1 MWFANRVLLLTC
13 VAAGSAFADQPME
26 LGEAGYLESAGKEGV
41 VLLEANW
48 GRRWDCAGSDN
59 AQLQELTFT
68 RIADEASDSNVL
80 KLKTPSRLFV
90 DNRFSPYALLIEPG
104 EYALTGFDVKIAW
117 SMTDIVHAV
126 WNAEKAGYAGTFT
139 VAPGEFVYIGH
150 FGLDCSSEPIPWR
163 YYIEGADEFD
173 HYIEGFR
180 ERFPFVGNVPV
191 QFRLFETTLFG
202 TEYSLLD
209 SAE

>member
-1 MWFANRVLLLTC
+1 MRSLIIIASLLGAG
-13 VAAGSAFADQPME
+13 VASAQKPVDLNEESFSASS
-26 LGEAGYLESAGKEGV
+26 GEHGV
-41 VLLEANW
+41 IVFEVNW
-48 GRRWDCAGSDN
+48 GRRWSCAGADN
-59 AQLQELTFT
+59 AQLQQLTFT
-68 RIADEASDSNVL
+68 YTADGRASTVDL
-80 KLKTPSRLFV
+80 RTPSRLQV
-90 DNRFSPYALLIEPG
+90 DNRFIPYALLIEPG
-104 EYALTGFDVKIAW
+104 EYGLTGFDVKIAW

-139 VAPGEFVYIGH
+139 IAPGEFVYIGH

-163 YYIEGADEFD
+163 YYIEGADEFER
-173 HYIEGFR
+173 YIEGFR

>member
-1 MWFANRVLLLTC
+1 MRSLILIASLLGAGVALTAKP
-13 VAAGSAFADQPME
+13 VDLNEESFDASS
-26 LGEAGYLESAGKEGV
+26 GEHGV
-41 VLLEANW
+41 ILFEVNW
-48 GRRWDCAGSDN
+48 GRRWNCAGADN
-59 AQLQELTFT
+59 AQL
-68 RIADEASDSNVL
+68 
-80 KLKTPSRLFV
+80 
-90 DNRFSPYALLIEPG
+90 NRFSPYALLIEPG

-173 HYIEGFR
+173 RYVEGFR
-180 ERFPFVGNVPV
+180 ERFPFVGEVTV
-191 QFRLFETTLFG
+191 EFRLFQSTLFG
-202 TEYSLLD
+202 TEYSLFD
-209 SAE
+209 GTE